1 MKIAKY
7 CICCNSQKLVSNPA
21 VLMPFISDRIYNW
34 KPTLITKQW
43 KLNTIKSGM
52 AYSLCNSLLCLNC
65 HLLFL
70 DMRFDD
76 DELGRLYYNY
86 RDKYYSN
93 LRNKYEPGYIS
104 INRIQ
109 NLSINFIEKI
119 ETFLNPFFKTPIK
132 ILDYGGDNGKNTP
145 FKKDSNIIHIY
156 DINKK
161 VPIKGL
167 KKVNKKNMF
176 KKYDLIILSHVIE
189 HVSYPKVIIKEI
201 KKLMNQDSILYIEL
215 PLEKILKT
223 TWKKKGG
230 ARASKK
236 EILKCF
242 NNKKHWHEHI
252 NFYSRKSLVK
262 LINNCSLKIVKMEI
276 LQVESYKSVDVIQ
289 MVCKKI

>member
-1 MKIAKY
+1 LNIAKY
-7 CICCNSQKLVSNPA
+7 CICCNSQKLVSKPA

-52 AYSLCNSLLCLNC
+52 AYPLCNSLLCLNC
-65 HLLFL
+65 YFLFL

-86 RDKYYSN
+86 RDKDYSN

-119 ETFLNPFFKTPIK
+119 EIFLNPFLKFPIK

-145 FKKDSNIIHIY
+145 YKKDSNIIHIY
-156 DINKK
+156 DISKK

-176 KKYDLIILSHVIE
+176 KNYDLIILSHVIE

-201 KKLMNQDSILYIEL
+201 KQLMNQDSILYIEL
-215 PLEKILKT
+215 PLEKILKNV
-223 TWKKKGG
+223 WGG
-230 ARASKK
+230 ASKK
-236 EILKCF
+236 EILTCLNSKR
-242 NNKKHWHEHI
+242 HWHEHI

-262 LINNCSLKIVKMEI
+262 LINNCGLKIVKMEI
-276 LQVESYKSVDVIQ
+276 LPVESYKSVDVVQIA
-289 MVCKKI
+289 CKKD